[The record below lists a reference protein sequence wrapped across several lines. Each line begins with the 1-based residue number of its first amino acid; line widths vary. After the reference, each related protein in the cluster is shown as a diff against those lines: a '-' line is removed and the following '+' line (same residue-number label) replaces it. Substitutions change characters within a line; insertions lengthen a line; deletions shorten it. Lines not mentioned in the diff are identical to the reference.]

1 MKAVA
6 IIIIAYRR
14 SLFSNFRK
22 ATAIAKAFRPLKALQ
37 GNHEWDFIEKFLLP
51 CRSIYDRPRLQN
63 TTCSS
68 LFYWAGQFG
77 QFDQKVPLLITNLSS
92 DKGSTYNENK
102 DLDLD
107 LAKYCTRKIKGA

>member
-6 IIIIAYRR
+6 IIIIAY
-14 SLFSNFRK
+14 LFSNFRK
-22 ATAIAKAFRPLKALQ
+22 ANAIAMAFRPLKALQ
-37 GNHEWDFIEKFLLP
+37 GNHEGDFIEKFLLP
-51 CRSIYDRPRLQN
+51 CRSINDRPRLQN

-68 LFYWAGQFG
+68 LFYWAVFG
-77 QFDQKVPLLITNLSS
+77 QFHQKVPMLINNLSS

-107 LAKYCTRKIKGA
+107 LALLSIVYEK